1 MTQPVLSARAPARAP
16 AELTEPPE
24 PRQGGPASPA
34 VRAAGVLAVRGRRL
48 VGLAAILVIWQ
59 VGASRGWLGANTPP
73 PTRVWSA
80 AVELIST
87 GELQHHLGASLV
99 RVAKGLAIGLTAG
112 LVLGLMAGLVR
123 LFEDLIDAPIQ
134 ALRMLPHLALVPV
147 FIIWF
152 GIGETAKVALI
163 TIGPI
168 FPLYINVFHGIKG
181 LDDRLIESAR
191 SCGVNGLAL
200 IRRVILP
207 GALPQILVGLRQA
220 LGIGWLSLVVAEQT
234 ATTSGIGFLVTDAKE
249 FLRTDVVFVVLAV
262 YALLGLATDL
272 LVRAL
277 ERYALAWRRGYTA
290 K

>member
-1 MTQPVLSARAPARAP
+1 MTSPVLNAPASLEIPGDPPARA
-16 AELTEPPE
+16 A
-24 PRQGGPASPA
+24 RSPI
-34 VRAAGVLAVRGRRL
+34 AGVLARLTARARRL
-48 VGLAAILVIWQ
+48 AGLAAILVLWQ
-59 VGASRGWLGANTPP
+59 IGASSGWLGSTTPP
-73 PTRVWSA
+73 PTRVWEA
-80 AVELIST
+80 ALDLIGT
-87 GELQHHLGASLV
+87 GELQHHLAVSLG
-99 RVAKGLAIGLTAG
+99 RVAKGLALGLGAG
-112 LVLGLMAGLVR
+112 LVLGLAAGLVR
-123 LFEDLIDAPIQ
+123 LFEDVIDAPVQ

-152 GIGETAKVALI
+152 GIGETSKIALI

-168 FPLYINVFHGIKG
+168 FPLYVNVFHGIRSV
-181 LDDRLIESAR
+181 DERFVESAR
-191 SCGVNGLAL
+191 SCGVKGFAL

-234 ATTSGIGFLVTDAKE
+234 ATTAGIGFLVTDAKE

-272 LVRAL
+272 LVRVL
-277 ERYALAWRRGYTA
+277 ERHALAWRRGFTA